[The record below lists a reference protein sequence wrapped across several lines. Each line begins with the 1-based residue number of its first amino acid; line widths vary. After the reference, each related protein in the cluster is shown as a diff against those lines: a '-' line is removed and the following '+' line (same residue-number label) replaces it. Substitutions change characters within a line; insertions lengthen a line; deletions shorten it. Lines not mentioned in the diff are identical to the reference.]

1 MERLFAP
8 GVLGKVAATP
18 VSRPKPVRPVAAKTP
33 EFWTIPG
40 LCWNARV
47 TTSFG
52 DLPIQALRL
61 RDQVRTSNGAFA
73 QVAFVDKIQLE
84 DDFLKGYPDAQP
96 VMIQA
101 GAMGRGRPKQ
111 EIRLS
116 PHQRVGLSESGI
128 SPDFRMAR
136 DLMGRPGVMRRPEN
150 GLTYYLFHCG
160 TPVTVMIE
168 GVWVS
173 VAP

>member
-8 GVLGKVAATP
+8 SVSGNVTTTPAAVVKP
-18 VSRPKPVRPVAAKTP
+18 ARPPVAKAP

-40 LCWNARV
+40 FCWNARV
-47 TTSFG
+47 STSFG
-52 DLPIQALRL
+52 ELPIQALRV

-73 QVAFVDKIQLE
+73 QVAWTDRIQLDE
-84 DDFLKGYPDAQP
+84 AFLKGYPDAQP

-101 GAMGRGRPKQ
+101 GALGRNRPR
-111 EIRLS
+111 EELRLS
-116 PHQRVGLSESGI
+116 PHQRVGLSESGM

-150 GLTYYLFHCG
+150 GLSYFLFHCG

-168 GVWVS
+168 GIWIS